1 MVNTYPEDYRTV
13 THRAEK
19 ADVTPDLQPL
29 FPQPSRQFQLAEA
42 DPVTLKIRAAS
53 DAMALAV
60 KDLGSAGS
68 SLDNV
73 IDAVD
78 IPIEQARS
86 AISSDRVHL
95 ALQPVVDSVTRQT
108 RFYECLMRFE
118 DTDGQYR
125 SAERTIQ
132 AAESAGESDLVDKRS
147 FQLTMD
153 LLEQHRHL
161 TLSLNVSSPTMS
173 DPRSLAAM
181 VQALSKRPDIASR
194 LIVEVT
200 ETTAIQDIKQAARF
214 VKELQGL
221 GCRMAIDDFGTG
233 YTSFEVL
240 QALAVDIV
248 KIDGS
253 LVIDVN
259 RVPSHSVF
267 LQRMVELSQ
276 AMGME
281 TVAEWIT
288 DAETANTVSALGI
301 DYLQGYHFGEPVV
314 PD

>member
-1 MVNTYPEDYRTV
+1 MELT
-13 THRAEK
+13 
-19 ADVTPDLQPL
+19 
-29 FPQPSRQFQLAEA
+29 RQFQLAEEDA
-42 DPVTLKIRAAS
+42 TTLKIKAAN

-60 KDLGSAGS
+60 KDAQRTGSQLQKA
-68 SLDNV
+68 D
-73 IDAVD
+73 DTTD

-95 ALQPVVDSVTRQT
+95 ALQPVVDSVTRQP

-118 DTDGQYR
+118 DTDGRYR
-125 SAERTIQ
+125 SAEKTIQ
-132 AAESAGESDLVDKRS
+132 AAENAGESDLVDKRS

-153 LLEQHRHL
+153 LLESHRHL
-161 TLSLNVSSPTMS
+161 HLSLNVSSPTIS
-173 DPRSLAAM
+173 DPQSLAAM
-181 VQALSKRPDIASR
+181 SDTLSKRPELARR

-200 ETTAIQDIKQAARF
+200 ETTAIEDMEQAVRF
-214 VKELQGL
+214 VKRLQEI
-221 GCRMAIDDFGTG
+221 GCRVAIDDFGTG
-233 YTSFEVL
+233 YTSFDIL

-259 RVPSHSVF
+259 RIASHSTF
-267 LQRMVELSQ
+267 LQRMVELSRE
-276 AMGME
+276 MGME

-288 DAETANTVSALGI
+288 DAETANTASALGI
-301 DYLQGYHFGEPVV
+301 DYLQGYYFGQPVV